1 MPSYK
6 LTLPCTRAEAEAL
19 EGDIAAFIDV
29 DPTPVLVTRER
40 DEDSNDWIVEV
51 YFEEKPDVAA
61 ATAMRALIPSAADAE
76 AQIEQLDDED
86 WVTASQSGL
95 DPFTVGR
102 FYVRLS
108 GEAPPDDPSLID
120 LRIDASRAF
129 GTGHHPTTF
138 GCLAALDDLKSGGA
152 RFSRVADIGTG
163 TGLLAFAAS
172 HLWPQARILA
182 SDIDPVAVELAAEFA
197 EMNGIAAGRG
207 PRGLTLLAAPGADHP
222 QIRRRAPYDLVIAN
236 ILAGPLIALA
246 PDLAAIQAENG
257 TLVLA
262 GLMSDQADRVAAAYR
277 RQGYRLAER
286 RDRENWPTLVLKKR
300 RRHGFRRKAR
310 GAREAP
316 TGTGEW

>member
-1 MPSYK
+1 MASYK
-6 LTLPCTRAEAEAL
+6 LSLPCTRAEAEAL
-19 EGDIAAFIDV
+19 EGDVAAFLDV
-29 DPTPVLVTRER
+29 DPSPVLVTRER
-40 DEDSNDWIVEV
+40 AEDSSEWIVEA
-51 YFEEKPDVAA
+51 YFEEEPDAHAA
-61 ATAMRALIPSAADAE
+61 DAIRALIPSAADADAE
-76 AQIEQLDDED
+76 IEQLGDED

-138 GCLAALDDLKSGGA
+138 GCLSALDDLRSSGA

-163 TGLLAFAAS
+163 TGLLAFAAA
-172 HLWPQARILA
+172 HLWPRARIVA

-197 EMNGIAAGRG
+197 ELNGIATGRAAGDM
-207 PRGLTLLAAPGADHP
+207 TLLTAPGADHP
-222 QIRRRAPYDLVIAN
+222 LIRRRAPYDLVIAN

-246 PDLAAIQAENG
+246 PDLAAIQAEGG

-262 GLMSDQADRVAAAYR
+262 GLMSDQAERVAAAYR

-286 RDRENWPTLVLKKR
+286 RERENWPTLVLKKR

>member
-19 EGDIAAFIDV
+19 EGDIAAFLDIDPV
-29 DPTPVLVTRER
+29 PVLVMRER
-40 DEDSNDWIVEV
+40 AEDSGDWLAEM
-51 YFEEKPDVAA
+51 YFEEKPDGATA
-61 ATAMRALIPSAADAE
+61 ATVRALIPSAADA
-76 AQIEQLDDED
+76 QPVIEQLDDED
-86 WVTASQSGL
+86 WVTASQAGL

-108 GEAPPDDPSLID
+108 GEAPPNDPALID

-138 GCLAALDDLKSGGA
+138 GCLSALDDLRNSGA
-152 RFSRVADIGTG
+152 RFSRIADIGTG
-163 TGLLAFAAS
+163 TGLLAFAAA
-172 HLWPQARILA
+172 HLWPSARIVA
-182 SDIDPVAVELAAEFA
+182 SDIDPVAVELAGEFA
-197 EMNGIAAGRG
+197 ELNGISTGRG
-207 PRGLTLLAAPGADHP
+207 PGDLTLLTAPGADHP
-222 QIRRRAPYDLVIAN
+222 LIRRRAPYDLVIAN

-246 PDLAAIQAENG
+246 PDLAAIQAEGG
-257 TLVLA
+257 TLLLA

-286 RDRENWPTLVLKKR
+286 RKRENWPTLVLKKR
-300 RRHGFRRKAR
+300 CRHGFRRKAR
-310 GAREAP
+310 AAREAP